1 MQLFQINQSE
11 DSSKINIMSDP
22 TCGHLHQWYIT
33 SAFNYNRIYTLTT
46 YYCDT
51 DRALQQEDVL
61 LRPREVSSESPE
73 ANE

>member
-1 MQLFQINQSE
+1 
-11 DSSKINIMSDP
+11 MSDT
-22 TCGHLHQWYIT
+22 TCGQLHQWLHQRLIT
-33 SAFNYNRIYTLTT
+33 TASTLTT

>member
-1 MQLFQINQSE
+1 MCRSLVRFKDLKTALRE
-11 DSSKINIMSDP
+11 
-22 TCGHLHQWYIT
+22 
-33 SAFNYNRIYTLTT
+33 AVNRIYTLT